1 MCDLPELPKLL
12 SSSVFSFWGGMASSD
27 DGGAVDVELIGKS
40 YFCIFLFEIL
50 KKKSKE
56 NNSEIIPKKFR
67 NNSKIKK

>member
-1 MCDLPELPKLL
+1 
-12 SSSVFSFWGGMASSD
+12 MASSD